1 MAEKGCTG
9 SFKKEH
15 SLVTR
20 KEESARIMRKY
31 EDRIPVIVEKVQRSD
46 IQCVDKRKYLVP
58 RDLTVGQF
66 AAVIRKRICL
76 PSEKAMFLFVDNIL
90 PATGALMSELYNE
103 KKDED
108 GFLYVVYSAENT
120 FGRHHQLCGASLI

>member
-1 MAEKGCTG
+1 
-9 SFKKEH
+9 
-15 SLVTR
+15 
-20 KEESARIMRKY
+20 MRKY
-31 EDRIPVIVEKVQRSD
+31 EDRIPVIVEKAQRSD

-66 AAVIRKRICL
+66 AGVIRKRICL

-90 PATGALMSELYNE
+90 PATGTLMSELYNE

-108 GFLYVVYSAENT
+108 GFLYIVYSAENT
-120 FGRHHQLCGASLI
+120 FGRGSQQYGGSLT